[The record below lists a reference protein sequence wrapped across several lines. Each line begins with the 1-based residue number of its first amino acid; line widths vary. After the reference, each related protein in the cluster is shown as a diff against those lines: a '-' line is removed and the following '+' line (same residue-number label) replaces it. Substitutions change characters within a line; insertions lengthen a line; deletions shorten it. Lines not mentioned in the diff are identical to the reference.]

1 VGGEGGG
8 GRGGLLIGDFVVGRG
23 GRRGIE
29 GLRLIKAAACRFS
42 GTALFDDGN
51 DLYREEGK
59 Y

>member
-1 VGGEGGG
+1 
-8 GRGGLLIGDFVVGRG
+8 LLIGDFEVGRG